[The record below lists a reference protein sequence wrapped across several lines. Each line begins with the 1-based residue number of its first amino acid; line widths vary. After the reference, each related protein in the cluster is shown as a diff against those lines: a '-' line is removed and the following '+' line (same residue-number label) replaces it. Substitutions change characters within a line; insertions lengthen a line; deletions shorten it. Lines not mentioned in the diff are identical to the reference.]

1 MIQTYKAKELDII
14 REGGKILAQV
24 HVHVAGHVRAGIS
37 TLELDAIASEFIK
50 SMGAESAFLGFQKY
64 PFSICTSVNDASIHG
79 CPSADEILKDG
90 DIISIDIGIRYKG
103 FCTDAAR
110 THAVGNVSDE
120 AKLLIEITEQSFFEA
135 IKGLR
140 AKSKVGDIGQRIE
153 KFVTE
158 NSDFSI
164 IDTYFGHGIGRSVH
178 QEPLIPNFA
187 STNKKI
193 RKMVQTRLPAGC
205 VICIEPMINVGGK
218 DVATCKTDKW
228 TVRTTDGSLS
238 AHYENTVIITEN
250 GAEVVTL

>member
-1 MIQTYKAKELDII
+1 MIQTYKQNELDII
-14 REGGKILAQV
+14 RAGGKILGAI
-24 HVHVAGHVRAGIS
+24 HRELATSIKAGVS
-37 TLELDAIASEFIK
+37 TLELDAIAAELIQSH
-50 SMGAESAFLGFQKY
+50 GAESAFLGFQKY
-64 PFSICTSVNDASIHG
+64 PFSICTSVNDAAIHG
-79 CPSADEILKDG
+79 IPSADEILRDG
-90 DIISIDIGIRYKG
+90 DIISIDIGIRFGG

-110 THAVGNVSDE
+110 THAVGEISPE
-120 AKLLIEITEQSFFEA
+120 AQKLIEITQQSFFEA

-140 AKSKVGDIGQRIE
+140 AKSKVGDIGERIE

-178 QEPLIPNFA
+178 QDPLIPNFVP
-187 STNKKI
+187 TNKRVRKI
-193 RKMVQTRLPAGC
+193 VQTRLPAGC
-205 VICIEPMINVGGK
+205 VICIEPMINIGGK
-218 DVATCKTDKW
+218 DVATDKDKW